1 MSQEEYLH
9 GNTNAENC
17 SDRLDLNGSDLFHV
31 KHDRDQVSVLM
42 EYAPVHNGQ
51 GPLWGKLNDPG
62 RGLDRDWELR
72 RAQSYCWRG
81 WREPP
86 SRR

>member
-31 KHDRDQVSVLM
+31 KHDRDQSQRTDGVR
-42 EYAPVHNGQ
+42 P
-51 GPLWGKLNDPG
+51 GPQWLKATVGKT
-62 RGLDRDWELR
+62 
-72 RAQSYCWRG
+72 
-81 WREPP
+81 
-86 SRR
+86 